1 VSLACFFPSISSKD
15 VFLHEEIT
23 SCSAKGV
30 PEKECFQMAVSVTE
44 EGLAPAALSGAPAAA
59 PYASMI
65 FLKIYAQ

>member
-1 VSLACFFPSISSKD
+1 MACFFPSISSKD

-30 PEKECFQMAVSVTE
+30 PKKECFQMAVSITE

>member
-1 VSLACFFPSISSKD
+1 
-15 VFLHEEIT
+15 
-23 SCSAKGV
+23 
-30 PEKECFQMAVSVTE
+30 MAVSVTE